1 MKLFVFIFFLLI
13 TLTACDLFITRDAE
27 SPDDQGKSNFQLA
40 TEPKI
45 VIANLINSFH
55 DKNVQ
60 NYISCFIDSS
70 YSEKGFLFQ
79 PSGEVVT
86 QFPFL
91 TQNWGLD
98 DEQRYFNSVT
108 SSVQPDF
115 PLSLTFTDES
125 FSIRSDS
132 AIYSA
137 TYIINI
143 PVSEPEASN
152 YKGNIQFYMQNDD
165 RPVWVIYYWQDIKL
179 PDIPSWSELK
189 GKYY

>member
-13 TLTACDLFITRDAE
+13 TITACDLFMTREAE
-27 SPDDQGKSNFQLA
+27 PPDQSRANFQVA
-40 TEPKI
+40 TEPEI
-45 VIANLINSFH
+45 VISNLTNSFH

-70 YSEKGFLFQ
+70 FSEKRFLFQ

-86 QFPFL
+86 QYPFL
-91 TQNWGLD
+91 NQDWDLA

-108 SSVQPDF
+108 SSVQTDF

-125 FSIRSDS
+125 FTRSGDS
-132 AIYSA
+132 VVFSA
-137 TYIINI
+137 TYFINI

-152 YKGNIQFYMQNDD
+152 YQGNIQFYMLNDD
-165 RPVWVIYYWQDIKL
+165 RSIWVIYYWQDIKL
-179 PDIPSWSELK
+179 PDLPSWSELK